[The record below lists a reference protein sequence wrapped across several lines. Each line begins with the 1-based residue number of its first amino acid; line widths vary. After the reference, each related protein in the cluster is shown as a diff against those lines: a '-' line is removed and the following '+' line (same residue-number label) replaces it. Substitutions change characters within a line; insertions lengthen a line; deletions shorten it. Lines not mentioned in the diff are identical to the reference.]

1 MTSIYYILPRRF
13 VQPGFAENFL
23 NLPFFFLVEMGRKR
37 GIFRRDQAAFVLWR
51 SLSAT
56 LKNSDVTLVSKLIAT
71 GAVTQAQYDQA
82 RQNVPS

>member
-1 MTSIYYILPRRF
+1 MWNSTDRVMMVQTGILT
-13 VQPGFAENFL
+13 QS
-23 NLPFFFLVEMGRKR
+23 EMETIQR

-82 RQNVPS
+82 RQNVPSQKIG